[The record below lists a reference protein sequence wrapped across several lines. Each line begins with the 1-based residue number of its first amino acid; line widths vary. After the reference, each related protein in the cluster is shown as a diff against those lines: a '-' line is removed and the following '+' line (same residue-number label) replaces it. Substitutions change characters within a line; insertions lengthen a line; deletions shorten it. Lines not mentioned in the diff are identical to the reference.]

1 MLKKAILPSIFILL
15 GYGFWISPNF
25 KEIASG
31 IAIFLFGMLCL
42 EEGFKAFSGGALE
55 RVLQKSTNKTYKSI
69 SFGFIATI
77 LMQSSSLVSVLTI
90 SFLGAGLIELVQG
103 IGIMFGA
110 NIGTTSGTWLMG
122 AFGLKINISA
132 YAMPMLVFGI
142 LSIMQKNKSLKGFG
156 YILTGLGF
164 LFLGIHYMKEG
175 FEAFKESIDIASYVV
190 DGKKGMLIFIG
201 IGVIAT
207 FIMQSSHATM
217 VLNLT
222 ALSMSQ
228 ITYENSVALS
238 IGAAIGTTI
247 TAVIGSLSSNT
258 QGKRLAGAH
267 FMFNIVNALLAI
279 FLINYILIAV
289 GWIADFAGIAQ
300 NNHPLRLA
308 VFDTFYKVSG
318 VILFLPFVKY
328 LEKFLNWVFKDK
340 DKTKDTNIES
350 IQFLN
355 DSVLELPTTSLAAI
369 SNETRHLYNIA
380 FKIIANGLI
389 LKQRNIL
396 ANMSIDEV
404 IRDEYVKEEVD
415 VNREYLA
422 RVKDISGVILDFATR
437 AQHNMNLEQITQ
449 IYNLKLA
456 NRSIVAAIKATQH
469 LCKNMKLYTKSSNQY
484 VRDEYNLIRK
494 NLVKLLRVIHK
505 ISISKDESEIVFL
518 LAQAKLHMEQNDI
531 FANGSLDSLIREEKI
546 PNSIATAL
554 MNDSSYVYDISHN
567 LIATAEVLFADNR
580 LEIEKINKELFLNED
595 DIDEFF
601 ENERPAQ
608 NLNLAYK
615 C

>member
-1 MLKKAILPSIFILL
+1 MLKKAILPSIFLLL

-42 EEGFKAFSGGALE
+42 EEGFRAFSGGTLE
-55 RVLQKSTNKTYKSI
+55 RILQKSTDKMYKSI
-69 SFGFIATI
+69 SFGFMATI

-142 LSIMQKNKSLKGFG
+142 LLIMQKNKSFKGFG

-175 FEAFKESIDIASYVV
+175 FEAFKESINIASYAVS
-190 DGKKGMLIFIG
+190 GKKGMLIFIG
-201 IGVIAT
+201 IGVFAT

-222 ALSMSQ
+222 ALSINQ
-228 ITYENSVALS
+228 ITYENAVALS

-247 TAVIGSLSSNT
+247 TAVIGSLSSNI

-267 FMFNIVNALLAI
+267 FTFNVLNAVLAV
-279 FLINYILIAV
+279 FLISYILLVVEFIS
-289 GWIADFAGIAQ
+289 DFIGIAQ
-300 NNHPLRLA
+300 DNYPLRLA
-308 VFDTFYKVSG
+308 VFDTFYKVMG

-328 LEKFLNWVFKDK
+328 LENFLNWIFNDK
-340 DKTKDTNIES
+340 NKSQDKNIES
-350 IQFLN
+350 IQYLN
-355 DSVLELPTTSLAAI
+355 DSVLEIPTTSLAAI

-396 ANMSIDEV
+396 SDMKLDDV
-404 IRDEYVKEEVD
+404 IQDEYIKEEVD
-415 VNREYLA
+415 VNREYIA

-437 AQHNMNLEQITQ
+437 AQHNMDSEQITR
-449 IYNLKLA
+449 IYYLKLA

-469 LCKNMKLYTKSSNQY
+469 LCKNMKIYTKSSNQY
-484 VRDEYNLIRK
+484 VKEEYNLIRK
-494 NLVKLLRVIHK
+494 NLVQLLRVIHK
-505 ISISKDESEIVFL
+505 ISISKDESEIIFL

-531 FANGSLDSLIREEKI
+531 FANGSLDTLIREGKI
-546 PNSIATAL
+546 PNAVATAL
-554 MNDSSYVYDISHN
+554 MNDSSYVYEICNN

-580 LEIEKINKELFLNED
+580 FEIDKINKELILNED
-595 DIDEFF
+595 DIE
-601 ENERPAQ
+601 EICASVRYQKN
-608 NLNLAYK
+608 N
-615 C
+615 